1 MADRRYCILIVDD
14 SEGLCETLSIRLTR
28 DGYAVAHAYDGAA
41 ALAAIRAQRFDLVLL
56 DIRMPGLS
64 GFEVLASIRQNRA
77 MLDLPVIMLSG
88 LDDNAEVVRALQSGA
103 NDYVAKP
110 LDFGIISARVKT
122 QLTLR
127 HLKELND
134 KLLGIA
140 SHDLKKP
147 LFVMRDIARTLQAEL
162 PPDLPASNR
171 EALAMLLDSID
182 YMQKVV
188 EESLDLRAIESGHI
202 KLARVPTNINEIA
215 RQTLGRNADYA
226 RKKNIS
232 LRADLAQDL
241 PTIKADDF
249 RLLQVLDNLLGNAIK
264 FSPAG
269 TAACVRT
276 RAEQGAIVLEVSDNG
291 PGFSA
296 DDGTRLFIEYAQT
309 HNRPTGEEKSTGLG
323 LAICQELIHLH
334 GGEIGARNNDS
345 GGSTF
350 WFRLPAP

>member
-1 MADRRYCILIVDD
+1 MLDRRYRILIVDD

-28 DGYAVAHAYDGAA
+28 DGYAVERAYDGGV
-41 ALAAIRAQRFDLVLL
+41 ALALVRAEKFDLVLL

-64 GFEVLASIRQNRA
+64 GFEVLASIRQLRA
-77 MLDLPVIMLSG
+77 MLELPVIMLSG
-88 LDDNAEVVRALQSGA
+88 LDDTTEVVRALQSGA
-103 NDYVAKP
+103 NDYVTKP
-110 LDFGIISARVKT
+110 VDFGILSARIKS

-134 KLLGIA
+134 KLLSIA

-147 LFVMRDIARTLQAEL
+147 LFVMRDIALNLQNEL
-162 PPDLPASNR
+162 PPTTLASHR
-171 EALAMLLDSID
+171 EALALLLQSVD
-182 YMQKVV
+182 YMQKLV

-215 RQTLGRNADYA
+215 RQTIERNTDYA

-232 LRADLAQDL
+232 LRAELAQGL
-241 PTIKADDF
+241 PSVKADDI
-249 RLLQVLDNLLGNAIK
+249 RLAQVLDNLVGNAIK

-269 TAACVRT
+269 AAACVRT
-276 RAEQGAIVLEVSDNG
+276 RVERGAIVLEVSDNG
-291 PGFSA
+291 PGLNAEDS
-296 DDGTRLFIEYAQT
+296 GQLFTEYAHL
-309 HNRPTGEEKSTGLG
+309 HNRPTGGEKSTGLG
-323 LAICQELIHLH
+323 LAICKELIHLH
-334 GGEIGARNNDS
+334 GGEIGARNNDG